1 MIDLTNKR
9 AVIFGL
15 PGTGKSLLLEHI
27 LKSTRKHII
36 YDPLNEHGPK
46 DGSQGFTRYVPT
58 DRHSADELNTF
69 IEKGVIARRNDYDL
83 LAIDEMNIYV
93 RPKPTPLPRAVA
105 DLNDM
110 SRHFLLSW
118 LGVARRPSQFHTDIV
133 ELAHFV
139 FLFKLPGAND
149 YRYMESLSKGLG
161 DTVRALPKYHFAIL
175 EDGVR
180 VTVHTPVNINV

>member
-9 AVIFGL
+9 ACIFGL
-15 PGTGKSLLLEHI
+15 PGSGKSLLLQHI

-36 YDPLNEHGPK
+36 YDPLNEHE
-46 DGSQGFTRYVPT
+46 GFTRYVPT
-58 DRHSADELNTF
+58 DRHSMDELNTF
-69 IEKGVIARRNDYDL
+69 IEKGVVARRNDYDL

-93 RPKPTPLPRAVA
+93 RPKPPPLPRAVA
-105 DLNDM
+105 DLNDL
-110 SRHFLLSW
+110 SRHWDLAW

-139 FLFKLPGAND
+139 FFFKLPGTND

-161 DTVRALPKYHFAIL
+161 DTVRALPKYHFAML
-175 EDGVR
+175 EDGVK
-180 VTVHTPVNINV
+180 VTVHTPIDIDV